1 MAKEDA
7 LRILRPLAT
16 LLLAI
21 AALWALLL
29 AGQEEWQLGLLIFFT
44 GAAIFAERFVIETD
58 DAALTGSVVAII
70 LALVLLGPVQAAIA
84 SVLAT
89 LAAYIQFRN
98 WKTLACDLP
107 AFALFPLIAG
117 TAGLLVEPLVD
128 GPAGLAL
135 YAAGIY
141 GLALVT
147 QFVLVSLLNEI
158 IDGEP
163 VIDKLRKHLFPMASA
178 EFACAGLTAVAVV
191 LYDAIG
197 STALVIIVLTLLMF
211 QWLTA
216 ELVRSQQRARHLA
229 LISRRQVVIAI
240 NALAARDEATA
251 RHSGAVA
258 FYVHVLAEQL
268 ELDPEECARLRMAAV
283 LHDIG
288 KLQVPDQILRKPDR
302 LTRSEYMV
310 IKRHPYQGAKL
321 IATID
326 GYEDLAEIVVAHHER
341 IDGCGYPRGL
351 TAEQIPLGAKL
362 IAIADTYDVIT
373 ARTVYREPSS
383 HEEAVDELRRV
394 AGTQLDA
401 ELVDQFITALDAT
414 GMRFGHI
421 GVKDFNDLL
430 DDLVAEQP
438 TRRIGLVARLR
449 LRRSGQGADAGDP
462 ATAPADVAA

>member
-7 LRILRPLAT
+7 LRILRPLAL
-16 LLLAI
+16 LLLAL
-21 AALWALLL
+21 ATLWAVLL

-58 DAALTGSVVAII
+58 DAALTGSFVAII

-89 LAAYIQFRN
+89 LAAYIRFRN

-107 AFALFPLIAG
+107 TFALFPLIAG
-117 TAGLLVEPLVD
+117 TAGLLVEPLVN
-128 GPAGLAL
+128 GPGGLAL

-141 GLALVT
+141 GFALIT
-147 QFVLVSLLNEI
+147 QFVLNSLLIGI

-163 VIDKLRKHLFPMASA
+163 VIEKLRKHLFPMASA

-191 LYDAIG
+191 LYDAVG

-229 LISRRQVVIAI
+229 VVSRRQVVIAI
-240 NALAARDEATA
+240 RALAARDEATA
-251 RHSGAVA
+251 RHSAAVA
-258 FYVHVLAEQL
+258 FYVYALAHQIEL
-268 ELDPEECARLRMAAV
+268 EPEECARLRMAAV

-288 KLQVPDQILRKPDR
+288 KLQVPDQILRKPGR
-302 LTRSEYMV
+302 LTESEYMV

-341 IDGCGYPRGL
+341 IDGCGYPRGM
-351 TAEQIPLGAKL
+351 ADEQIPLGAKL

-383 HEEAVDELRRV
+383 HEDAVEELHRV

-401 ELVDQFITALDAT
+401 TLVDQFIKALDAS
-414 GMRFGHI
+414 GLRFGHI
-421 GVKDFNDLL
+421 GIKDFNDLL

-438 TRRIGLVARLR
+438 TTKIGWIGR
-449 LRRSGQGADAGDP
+449 LRRHRSGQTAAPDDP
-462 ATAPADVAA
+462 ATSPSDVAA